1 MTQKDKKQKGS
12 RNIEVEHKTVK
23 IAEIIKLDYI
33 VKMICWCG
41 NTVTI
46 DSSKPITE
54 NVCSTC
60 GSPIKLLDYE
70 WTEEEQNKFM
80 KVRVVPQC

>member
-41 NTVTI
+41 NTVII
-46 DSSKPITE
+46 DSSKLITE
-54 NVCSTC
+54 NICSNC
-60 GSPIKLLDYE
+60 GSPIKLLDHE
-70 WTEEEQNKFM
+70 WTYEEQNKFM
-80 KVRVVPQC
+80 KARGII

>member
-12 RNIEVEHKTVK
+12 RGIEVEHKTVK

-46 DSSKPITE
+46 DSSKSITE
-54 NVCSTC
+54 NMCSKC
-60 GSPIKLLDYE
+60 SSPIKLLDNE
-70 WTEEEQNKFM
+70 WTTEEQSKFM
-80 KVRVVPQC
+80 KARGII